1 VYFKCFTFMT
11 VQNIISF
18 PQEMRNKH
26 NRRPSFLSGFREQT
40 LKPKPR
46 ILEFKFAISSKPAIR
61 VSSVYLVCGNFEH
74 PFMTSLKKLYN
85 LFIFLIFTLSL
96 FFNIYYLLPFY
107 PTYISPTS
115 PPPIPSP
122 LSPPTL
128 PAWLEPLTRCEKS
141 NKRFPPCIPP
151 TDPEENWAKSAW
163 RLG

>member
-1 VYFKCFTFMT
+1 MYFKCFTFMT

-74 PFMTSLKKLYN
+74 PFMTPLKKLYN
-85 LFIFLIFTLSL
+85 LYIFLIFALSL
-96 FFNIYYLLPFY
+96 FFNIYSLLPFY
-107 PTYISPTS
+107 PTYISPPS
-115 PPPIPSP
+115 PPLSVLQPS
-122 LSPPTL
+122 LL
-128 PAWLEPLTRCEKS
+128 DLNRWLDVKKATKGS
-141 NKRFPPCIPP
+141 PCIPR
-151 TDPEENWAKSAW
+151 TDLEENWAKSAW